1 MDSAK
6 LKRINSIIE
15 DVKSRVRPDNSIL
28 KNVDL
33 VVKKINDAI
42 KELGIDAKCMKGG
55 SIAKN
60 TFLKHD
66 HDVDLFVRFALKY
79 PDEKLSDMLQEV
91 LKKAF
96 TKNSIRKIRR
106 IHGSRDYYQFALMGI
121 DYEII
126 PVLKIHKSNLHESKN
141 ITDFSPLHVE
151 WTGSKIMTHPEL
163 ADEIR
168 VAKQFCKA
176 NGVYGAESYI
186 NGFSGHI
193 VDILVIHYGSF
204 LSLVK
209 KFASIEEI
217 SLQKPIIIDT
227 DNLLRDP
234 IKQLNK
240 SKITPLIIIDPIQS
254 ERNAA
259 AALSKEKL
267 MMFIDSCKRFLDS
280 PSEDFF
286 KIKRFNLEKKISE
299 LKRSIKKSK
308 IIVIKISTLDG
319 SKDIVGTKVYKVY
332 EELIKQ
338 LLLND
343 FKVLDSAWDFDFE
356 KRNSFIIYV
365 FEKGRLSDSV
375 ERQGPP
381 LSAKGDVQKFMEKH
395 KTTKVKGNRI
405 YATVKRKYVTPEK
418 LLKDLFLEKYISDRV
433 RKISIER
440 II

>member
-28 KNVDL
+28 KNVGL
-33 VVKKINDAI
+33 AVKKINDSI
-42 KELGIDAKCMKGG
+42 TESGIDAECMKGG

-60 TFLKHD
+60 TFLRHD

-96 TKNSIRKIRR
+96 TKNSIRR
-106 IHGSRDYYQFALMGI
+106 IHGSRDYYQFTLKGL

-126 PVLKIHKSNLHESKN
+126 PVLKIHKSNFHESKN

-151 WTGSKIMTHPEL
+151 WTGSKIMMHPEL

-204 LSLVK
+204 LSLIK

-267 MMFIDSCKRFLDS
+267 VMFIDSCKRFMDS

-286 KIKRFNLEKKISE
+286 EVKRFDLEKKISE

-319 SKDIVGTKVYKVY
+319 SKDIVGTKAYKVY
-332 EELIKQ
+332 EDLIKQ

-365 FEKGRLSDSV
+365 FEKESLSDSV

-381 LSAKGDVQKFMEKH
+381 LSAKGDVQKFREKH

-405 YATVKRKYVTPEK
+405 YATVKRKYVAPER
-418 LLKDLFLEKYISDRV
+418 LLKDLFLEKYISGRV

>member
-1 MDSAK
+1 MDGVK

-15 DVKSRVRPDNSIL
+15 QVKSRVRPDVSIL
-28 KNVDL
+28 KNVDET
-33 VVKKINDAI
+33 VKKINDVI
-42 KELGIDAKCMKGG
+42 KRLGINAECMKGG

-79 PDEKLSDMLQEV
+79 PDEELSDMLNEV

-96 TKNSIRKIRR
+96 PKNLIQR
-106 IHGSRDYYQFALMGI
+106 IHGSRDYFQFTLKNL

-126 PVLKIHKSNLHESKN
+126 PVLKIHKSNFHKSKN

-151 WTGSKIMTHPEL
+151 WTSSKIKMHPEL

-176 NGVYGAESYI
+176 NNVYGAESYI

-204 LSLVK
+204 LSLIK
-209 KFASIEEI
+209 KFASIEKV
-217 SLQKPIIIDT
+217 SVQNPIVIDT
-227 DNLLRDP
+227 DKLLRDP
-234 IKQLNK
+234 VKQLNK

-259 AALSKEKL
+259 AALSIDKL
-267 MMFIDSCKRFLDS
+267 MMFINACRKFMDS

-286 KIKRFNLEKKISE
+286 EIKKFDLEKKILE
-299 LKRSIKKSK
+299 FKRSIKGSK
-308 IIVIKISTLDG
+308 IVVIKIVTLEG

-332 EELIKQ
+332 DALIKQ
-338 LLLND
+338 LSLND
-343 FKVLDSAWDFDFE
+343 FKVLDSAWNFDFE
-356 KRNSFIIYV
+356 KKNSFIIYV
-365 FEKGRLSDSV
+365 FNKEDLSDTV

-381 LSAKGDVQKFMEKH
+381 LSAKDDVQKFREKH
-395 KTTKVKGNRI
+395 KTVKVRGNRI
-405 YATVKRKYVTPEK
+405 YAVVKRKYVSPEN
-418 LLKDLFLEKYISDRV
+418 LLKDLFSEKYILDRV
-433 RKISIER
+433 KKISIER